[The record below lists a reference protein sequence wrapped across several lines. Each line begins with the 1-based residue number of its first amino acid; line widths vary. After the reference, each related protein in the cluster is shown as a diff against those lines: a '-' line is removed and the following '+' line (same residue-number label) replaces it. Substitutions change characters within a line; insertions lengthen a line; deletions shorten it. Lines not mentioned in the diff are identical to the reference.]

1 MYKHILVPVSFDE
14 EEKTQRAL
22 ELSQILGGDGARVTL
37 LHVMERVPVYA
48 ISYIP
53 DDYLTESRQAVE
65 KDLAVRAASLPNAG
79 AAVIEGHA
87 GSGILEW
94 LDENDVDCVIIA
106 SHNPGVA
113 DYFLGGTAAH
123 VVRHAQCSVHVVR

>member
-1 MYKHILVPVSFDE
+1 MYNHILVPISFDE
-14 EEKTQRAL
+14 EDKTERAL
-22 ELSQILGGDGARVTL
+22 ALTRLLGSETARVTL

-53 DDYLTESRQAVE
+53 DDYLNESRGTIE
-65 KDLAVRAASLPNAG
+65 RDLEARAATLPNAS
-79 AAVIEGHA
+79 AAVIDGHA

-94 LDENDVDCVIIA
+94 LEENDVDCVIIA
-106 SHNPGVA
+106 SHDPGVT

-123 VVRHAQCSVHVVR
+123 VVRHAKCSVHVVR